1 MKIVVGG
8 TFGPLHDGHKALLE
22 EAFKLGR
29 GGEVMIGVT
38 SDEMARV
45 RNRPV
50 PSYVARVENL
60 RQFLDRE
67 YKDVAEI
74 SIVEINDAF
83 GFTLTEDF
91 DILVASEE
99 TYSMSMKINEERE
112 KRGMSSI
119 ELKKVGF
126 LPAED
131 GSPISSTR
139 IKSGEIDKH
148 GKLI

>member
-1 MKIVVGG
+1 MRIVVGG
-8 TFGPLHDGHKALLE
+8 TFGPLHDGHKALLK

-50 PSYVARVENL
+50 PSYAARVENL
-60 RQFLDRE
+60 RRFLDRE
-67 YKDVAEI
+67 YKDVAEF
-74 SIVEINDAF
+74 SIVEIVDPF

-112 KRGMSSI
+112 KRGMNSI
-119 ELKKVGF
+119 ELKKVCF
-126 LPAED
+126 FPAED
-131 GSPISSTR
+131 GRPISSTR
-139 IKSGEIDKH
+139 IKDGEIDKH
-148 GKLI
+148 GNLI